1 MYNTVAPADSCGPF
15 AADSLDASATAA
27 LYPTAGIRHA
37 AGRKSADRDVGQA
50 RGSGA
55 MVLARYGNLLNSKR
69 LWLPRRAA
77 RPHSGP
83 LLTAALGLAAWLT
96 VCTGCAVPQPRGDGR
111 LQRVVEP
118 TTERGYWLYLPKEYV
133 AGGDRG
139 LRARRWPL
147 VVTFHGMKP
156 FDSARPQAREWQ
168 QEADRYGYVVVAPE
182 LRAFHLF
189 GQFPLRKINSA
200 FRSDEQATLAILD
213 HVLRTTRADPGNV
226 LSTSWSSGGYMAHYM
241 LNRYPDRFTCLA
253 VRQSNFSAT
262 VLNPEITKRS
272 IYHPI
277 LILYTQND
285 FGICKRESQEA
296 VQWYTAHGYKNKY
309 WSVIRNEGHERTPD
323 LAAQFFARVAGV
335 EANSPPPDLVSRQ
348 AIDGNAEGIAFLSGE
363 VGSFESP
370 PTPRLASRQ
379 GARAGRQTPAPN
391 TLWSP
396 TARAEDDASPDSA
409 DVPTPPRRT
418 GAVPRRD
425 IRRSPLKIRVSSAIG
440 IEPLHLAFSVECP
453 TSWHESADF
462 LWTLDG
468 QPIGKGVSGQ
478 KTLATAGEHTLG
490 VLVVTAQGEEHRA
503 TRTIRVLPR
512 LESTGSSVR

>member
-1 MYNTVAPADSCGPF
+1 
-15 AADSLDASATAA
+15 
-27 LYPTAGIRHA
+27 
-37 AGRKSADRDVGQA
+37 
-50 RGSGA
+50 
-55 MVLARYGNLLNSKR
+55 LLNSKS
-69 LWLPRRAA
+69 LWLPRCTA

-83 LLTAALGLAAWLT
+83 LLAVALGLAGWLT
-96 VCTGCAVPQPRGDGR
+96 VCTGCAVPQPRGEGR
-111 LQRVVEP
+111 LQRIIEP

-133 AGGDRG
+133 ASSDGE

-156 FDSARPQAREWQ
+156 FDNARPQAREWE

-182 LRAFHLF
+182 LRAFHMF
-189 GQFPLRKINSA
+189 GQFPLRKINAA

-213 HVLRTTRADPGNV
+213 HVLRTTQADPGNV
-226 LSTSWSSGGYMAHYM
+226 LSTSWSSGGYLAHYM
-241 LNRYPDRFTCLA
+241 LNRHPDRFTCLA

-262 VLNPEITKRS
+262 VLNPEISKRS

-363 VGSFESP
+363 IGSFASP
-370 PTPRLASRQ
+370 TTPRLAAWQ
-379 GARAGRQTPAPN
+379 AARAGGEIPA
-391 TLWSP
+391 S
-396 TARAEDDASPDSA
+396 DDASPDSA
-409 DVPTPPRRT
+409 EVPTPPRRT

-425 IRRSPLKIRVSSAIG
+425 IRRSSLKIRVSSAIG
-440 IEPLHLAFSVECP
+440 IEPLHVAFSVECP
-453 TSWHESADF
+453 ASWHESADF
-462 LWTLDG
+462 LWTLNG

-478 KTLATAGEHTLG
+478 KTLVTAGEHKLG